1 VCALQTGRQNFSA
14 LLFRRLLLL
23 FFPGWGWGDG
33 DEMGGGWMDE
43 MGRAQINWRR
53 GFFFFFFFFV
63 RLRIGRME
71 EGWMEG
77 WRVDTVP

>member
-1 VCALQTGRQNFSA
+1 
-14 LLFRRLLLL
+14 
-23 FFPGWGWGDG
+23 
-33 DEMGGGWMDE
+33 MDE